1 MFEGKE
7 QNKFGLFCVMEQML
21 TLLFLL

>member
-7 QNKFGLFCVMEQML
+7 QNKFGLFCVMGQML